1 MVDVEKNE
9 KTNEQLRKL
18 YQRVQPDFLDE
29 YEKCYGER
37 KPFLLDFGIVDEKQ
51 YDKDNGILIVLK
63 EARDWNFEK
72 DGREDYLELVRGIAN
87 KGNGVNAGR
96 EEKQD
101 HVKMNMWYNLGRW
114 ITAINDP
121 QKPTEEIAEMYG
133 DALQALNTAAITN
146 INKISGGARSDSQYD
161 NLAKSDIA
169 VGTFKEEVSIL
180 NPKYIIF
187 CQTQWWFLDEY
198 LDELRGQ
205 GRKLIEMCH
214 PAYWGKTTIEMI
226 KRIKGQL

>member
-1 MVDVEKNE
+1 MVDIKRNAELNRQFRE
-9 KTNEQLRKL
+9 L
-18 YQRVQPDFLDE
+18 YQRVEPEFLDE
-29 YEKCYGER
+29 YEKWYGER
-37 KPFLLDFGIVDEKQ
+37 KPFLLDFGIIDEKY
-51 YDKDNGILIVLK
+51 YDADNGILIVLK

-72 DGREDYLELVRGIAN
+72 DGREVYLGLVRCIAN
-87 KGNGVNAGR
+87 EGNGVNAGR
-96 EEKQD
+96 EKKNR
-101 HVKMNMWYNLGRW
+101 VKMNMWYNLGRW
-114 ITAINDP
+114 IAAIKYPD
-121 QKPTEEIAEMYG
+121 KSIEEIAKMKN
-133 DALQALNTAAITN
+133 DALQMLNIAATTN
-146 INKISGGARSDSQYD
+146 INKVTGGASSGAKYD

-169 VGTFKEEVSIL
+169 VRTFKEEVSIL